1 MFTNMPNNLKFTSD
15 RNRNITRRIKMN
27 IYETVFKILVL
38 EIKISPALKYN
49 FYLIIL
55 KITYF

>member
-27 IYETVFKILVL
+27 IHETVFKISVL

>member
-27 IYETVFKILVL
+27 IHETVFKISVMG
-38 EIKISPALKYN
+38 IKISPALKYN